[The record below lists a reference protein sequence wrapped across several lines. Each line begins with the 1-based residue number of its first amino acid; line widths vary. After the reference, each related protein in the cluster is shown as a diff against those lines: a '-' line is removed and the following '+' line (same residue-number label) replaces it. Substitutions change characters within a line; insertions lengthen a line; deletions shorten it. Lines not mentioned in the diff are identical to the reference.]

1 MVATLTFHDDPAA
14 FLAQAGDHLAAD
26 PVLNT
31 VVATVAE
38 RAAREDAAGVGHDL
52 PHRWWVVAS
61 DERGKVAGVGMRT
74 APFAPYPLFV
84 LPMPTDAAAALAHV
98 LHARGEHVGGV
109 NGALPAAKVCA
120 GELARLQGETA
131 AGTVHTRLHEV
142 SEVVAPRPAS
152 GRLRPARSDEAEL
165 AVSWIVAFG
174 HDADEQ
180 AGRPPGSLHDMVVT
194 EDQMG
199 RWIEQQLVWFWVDAE
214 DRPVHL
220 TGHHEPA
227 FGAARIGPVYTPREH
242 RGRGYAGNAVALIS
256 QRILDLGARPC
267 LFTDQA
273 NPTSNQLY
281 AALGYRPVV
290 DMAEYQIGPGPRL
303 GADD

>member
-1 MVATLTFHDDPAA
+1 MAELEFHDDPAA
-14 FLAQAGDHLAAD
+14 FLAEAGDHLAAD

-38 RAAREDAAGVGHDL
+38 RAAREDAAGIENDL
-52 PHRWWVVAS
+52 CHRWWVVAR
-61 DERGKVAGVGMRT
+61 DERGAVVGVGMRT
-74 APFAPYPLFV
+74 APFAPHPLYL
-84 LPMPTDAAAALAHV
+84 LPMPTDAAEALAKA
-98 LHARGEHVGGV
+98 LHHRREHVGGV
-109 NGALPAAKVCA
+109 NGTLPAAKVCA
-120 GELARLQGETA
+120 IELARLEGETA
-131 AGTVHTRLHEV
+131 AETVHTRLHEV
-142 SEVVAPRPAS
+142 SEVGLPPPAR
-152 GRLRPARSDEAEL
+152 GRLRAARLDEAEL
-165 AVSWIVAFG
+165 AMSWIVAFG
-174 HDADEQ
+174 RDADEQ

-194 EDQMG
+194 EDQMR
-199 RWIEQQLVWFWVDAE
+199 RWIEQRLVWFWVDAE

-220 TGHHEPA
+220 TAHHEPA

-290 DMAEYQIGPGPRL
+290 DMAEYRIGPRPRL